1 VLARYDESHARE
13 SALYAS
19 WLAEAYVQLREVEEA
34 AAAATRSL
42 LLSAR
47 VNSAR
52 GRDRVALVR
61 DELRR
66 HQDVR
71 AVRDFE
77 DLYQQVAA

>member
-1 VLARYDESHARE
+1 M
-13 SALYAS
+13 
-19 WLAEAYVQLREVEEA
+19 QLREVEEA
-34 AAAATRSL
+34 AAVATRSL

-61 DELRR
+61 DELQQ

-77 DLYQQVAA
+77 DLYRQVAA

>member
-1 VLARYDESHARE
+1 M
-13 SALYAS
+13 
-19 WLAEAYVQLREVEEA
+19 QLREVEEA
-34 AAAATRSL
+34 ASVATRFL

-52 GRDRVALVR
+52 GRDRVARVR
-61 DELRR
+61 DELQQ

-77 DLYQQVAA
+77 DLYRQVAA